1 MSVYTLASRNSSVE
15 YNVDKLEDEAV
26 STNAVFAGIIAING
40 PAFLNGAASFGST
53 KSGLEVAD
61 VNGLPDALWVEGAV
75 SKPNLQWHRTRRHY
89 VNSPAR

>member
-1 MSVYTLASRNSSVE
+1 MLVYYLASRIGSVKSD
-15 YNVDKLEDEAV
+15 VDELENKAD
-26 STNAVFAGIIAING
+26 SMNAVLSGTTTING
-40 PAFLNGAASFGST
+40 LAFLNGAVSFGST
-53 KSGLEVAD
+53 ISGLEVAD